1 MVGPSAGQRGT
12 PYNTGRMKGVIRLAA
27 EKSGWGS
34 PLPKGEGRGIA
45 FHFSHSGY
53 VAMVAHVAVSPDGT
67 LAVKEVTAASDVGP
81 IINLS
86 GAENQVEGSVMDGL
100 GAVWLQEMT
109 FDEGR
114 AVQSN
119 FHDFPLLRINAAPK
133 VAVHFIQSANPP
145 TGLGEPPYPV
155 VPPAITNAIF
165 AATGKRIR
173 HWPLNKTDL
182 SST

>member
-1 MVGPSAGQRGT
+1 
-12 PYNTGRMKGVIRLAA
+12 
-27 EKSGWGS
+27 
-34 PLPKGEGRGIA
+34 
-45 FHFSHSGY
+45 
-53 VAMVAHVAVSPDGT
+53 
-67 LAVKEVTAASDVGP
+67 
-81 IINLS
+81 
-86 GAENQVEGSVMDGL
+86 MDGL

-173 HWPLNKTDL
+173 HWPLNQTDL
-182 SST
+182 STA